1 MPVAALNDID
11 VRGKRVL
18 MRVDYNVP
26 TDADGHIADDTRIR
40 ASLPTIR
47 HVVEH
52 GGRAILMSHLG
63 RPKGVTE
70 TLRLKPVARRLSE
83 LLGQEV
89 QAAVDCVGDEVARQV
104 ADMRDGDCLMLENVR
119 FYGEETANDE
129 IFARALAASGDI
141 YVNDAFG
148 SAHRAHAST
157 EGVTQFI
164 DVCVAGFLMQKELEF
179 LYTAMA
185 QPRRPF
191 VVILGGAKV
200 SDKIAVTRR
209 FLEKADSVIIGGG
222 MAYTFLKSSGVE
234 TGASLLD
241 TDQLDF
247 AAEVLES
254 ADAGYTQLLLP
265 TDHIVAE
272 QLEADA
278 STETVGEI
286 PPGWIGLD
294 IGPETRMRFAVT
306 IAAAGT
312 ILWNGPMG
320 VFELPA
326 FAEGT
331 AQVAHAVADATD
343 TGAMSILGGGD
354 TVAAVNKFG
363 LKDRISHVS
372 TGGGASLELL
382 EDKTLPGV
390 AALDK

>member
-1 MPVAALNDID
+1 MPVVALNDID
-11 VRGKRVL
+11 LRGKRVL

-26 TDADGHIADDTRIR
+26 TDAHGNIADDTRIR

-63 RPKGVTE
+63 RPEGVTE
-70 TLRLKPVARRLSE
+70 TLRLAPVARRLSE

-89 QAAVDCVGDEVARQV
+89 QAAPDCIGDEVTHQV
-104 ADMRDGDCLMLENVR
+104 AGLRNGDCLILENVR
-119 FYGEETANDE
+119 FHGEETANDE
-129 IFARALAASGDI
+129 KFARALAALGDI

-157 EGVTQFI
+157 QGVTQFI
-164 DVCVAGFLMQKELEF
+164 DVCAAGFLMQKELEY
-179 LYTAMA
+179 LSKAIA

-209 FLEKADSVIIGGG
+209 FLELADSIIIGGG

-241 TDQLDF
+241 TDRLDF
-247 AAEVLES
+247 AGEIIETAE
-254 ADAGYTQLLLP
+254 AGNTQLLLP

-272 QLEADA
+272 RLEADA
-278 STETVGEI
+278 STETVVEI

-294 IGPETRMRFAVT
+294 IGPNTRMRFAVT

-343 TGAMSILGGGD
+343 TGAVSILGGGD
-354 TVAAVNKFG
+354 TIAAVNTLG
-363 LKDRISHVS
+363 LKDRISHIS

-382 EDKTLPGV
+382 EDKILPGV
-390 AALDK
+390 AALEK

>member
-70 TLRLKPVARRLSE
+70 TLRLEPVARRLSE

-89 QAAVDCVGDEVARQV
+89 QAAADCIGDEVGRQV
-104 ADMRDGDCLMLENVR
+104 AGLRDGDCLMLENVR

-164 DVCVAGFLMQKELEF
+164 DVCVAGFLMQRELEY
-179 LYTAMA
+179 LSTAIV
-185 QPRRPF
+185 QPQRPF

-209 FLEKADSVIIGGG
+209 FLELADSVIIGGG
-222 MAYTFLKSSGVE
+222 MAYTFLKSSGAE

-247 AAEVLES
+247 AAEILES
-254 ADAGYTQLLLP
+254 AEAGDTQLLLP

-272 QLEADA
+272 RLEADA
-278 STETVGEI
+278 STATVGEI

-306 IAAAGT
+306 IAVAGT

-343 TGAMSILGGGD
+343 TGAVSILGGGD
-354 TVAAVNKFG
+354 TVAAVNTLG
-363 LKDRISHVS
+363 LKDRVSHVS

-382 EDKTLPGV
+382 EKKTLPGV

>member
-47 HVVEH
+47 YVVEH

-164 DVCVAGFLMQKELEF
+164 DVCVAGFLMQKELEY

-343 TGAMSILGGGD
+343 AGAMSILGGGD

>member
-164 DVCVAGFLMQKELEF
+164 DVCVAGFLMQKELEY

-343 TGAMSILGGGD
+343 AGAMSILGGGD

>member
-1 MPVAALNDID
+1 
-11 VRGKRVL
+11 

-164 DVCVAGFLMQKELEF
+164 DVCVAGFLMQKELEY

-312 ILWNGPMG
+312 ILW
-320 VFELPA
+320 
-326 FAEGT
+326 
-331 AQVAHAVADATD
+331 
-343 TGAMSILGGGD
+343 
-354 TVAAVNKFG
+354 
-363 LKDRISHVS
+363 
-372 TGGGASLELL
+372 
-382 EDKTLPGV
+382 
-390 AALDK
+390 

>member
-164 DVCVAGFLMQKELEF
+164 DVCVAGFLMQKELEY